1 METQI
6 NNFTNSIIN
15 GELNIN
21 NFNFIDNCIEICK
34 KNDTNLLHI
43 YSIIKNGIEDYYKN
57 MINENNDIKI
67 NIVKNIKEWS
77 LNISPHNIFN
87 NNHEDEINI
96 DNYNNFL
103 HENMIYN
110 EITKEYEN
118 LELMIHSN
126 NNILNKQIED
136 KIIDLIDNLDKS
148 INAINGQI
156 KSLKYNIFIID
167 PSYNYLLIDLSNIKI
182 GKINTIFLNY
192 ILINNFIKK
201 EYHYLICIL
210 ESIIENISKTD
221 YKLQTLKQ
229 KSINHY

>member
-1 METQI
+1 MDKQNLDDFI
-6 NNFTNSIIN
+6 NIIIT
-15 GELNIN
+15 GDLNIHDSD
-21 NFNFIDNCIEICK
+21 FIKNCLSFCRE
-34 KNDTNLLHI
+34 NDTNILNIFTL
-43 YSIIKNGIEDYYKN
+43 IKEGIETHIKF
-57 MINENNDIKI
+57 MINEGE
-67 NIVKNIKEWS
+67 NIKALVSNLINEWGLS
-77 LNISPHNIFN
+77 INPYNIFDTEKQMKN
-87 NNHEDEINI
+87 AN
-96 DNYNNFL
+96 NYNDFL